1 MHRWLSALLGVVFLV
16 TGSQAAYA
24 QNINSPPG
32 TGGTSAAGFSA
43 CQQLIFRTLLPAIQ
57 TANSF
62 NPGGI
67 FPVGYWPL
75 TQPFGSSPNETAYTG
90 YPTSAY
96 YSSYAVPGWAQ
107 QNPQLYPGAYPQNSV
122 LPGLYPPDLTSQVG
136 DQPDPQLTSSAILQ
150 RLQSDGTW
158 DRLSPTEQADW
169 LFRLASLQRD
179 EINQRFT
186 QASLQQNAENTMLN
200 LRRAPIDVSIAL
212 QNRASDWR
220 NAYTNYIGV
229 LSGILQNTCNTST
242 GGVPGATPGAA
253 VGLGTPTVPGIAAP
267 VTGTTLGGFV
277 SPGGLVF
284 PTLAACQAAAG
295 AGVCIAR

>member
-1 MHRWLSALLGVVFLV
+1 MHRWVSALLALAFLV
-16 TGSQAAYA
+16 TTSTQATQA
-24 QNINSPPG
+24 QNINAPPG
-32 TGGTSAAGFSA
+32 TGGTTAAGFAA
-43 CQQLIFRTLLPAIQ
+43 CQQLIFSTLRPVIES
-57 TANSF
+57 ANRF

-107 QNPQLYPGAYPQNSV
+107 QNPMLYPGAYPQNSV

-136 DQPDPQLTSSAILQ
+136 AEPNPTLTSAAILQ
-150 RLQSDGTW
+150 RLQSDGTF

-169 LFRLASLQRD
+169 LFRLSSLQRD

-220 NAYTNYIGV
+220 NAYINYANTLSNITTN
-229 LSGILQNTCNTST
+229 LCNAST
-242 GGVPGATPGAA
+242 TTAAGTAGAA
-253 VGLGTPTVPGIAAP
+253 VTTPV
-267 VTGTTLGGFV
+267 GGF
-277 SPGGLVF
+277 SNLGACLSGLLPGQI
-284 PTLAACQAAAG
+284 C
-295 AGVCIAR
+295 R

>member
-1 MHRWLSALLGVVFLV
+1 MHRWLSALLGLALLV
-16 TGSQAAYA
+16 
-24 QNINSPPG
+24 IPG
-32 TGGTSAAGFSA
+32 T
-43 CQQLIFRTLLPAIQ
+43 Q
-57 TANSF
+57 TAHAQISPACGNQILNTVLPVLQSANRF

-67 FPVGYWPL
+67 FPAGYWPL
-75 TQPFGSSPNETAYTG
+75 TQPFGSNPNEAVYTG

-122 LPGLYPPDLTSQVG
+122 LPGLYPPDLTGQVG
-136 DQPDPQLTSSAILQ
+136 AQPNGDLTSAAILQ
-150 RLQSDGTW
+150 RLQSDGTF

-186 QASLQQNAENTMLN
+186 QASLQQNAENTVLN

-220 NAYTNYIGV
+220 NAYNNYASTLALV
-229 LSGILQNTCNTST
+229 LQQSNCGFGNATAT
-242 GGVPGATPGAA
+242 GGSAVPA
-253 VGLGTPTVPGIAAP
+253 VPTAPAVVFTGTPI
-267 VTGTTLGGFV
+267 GG
-277 SPGGLVF
+277 VF
-284 PTLAACQAAAG
+284 PSQGACLAAG
-295 AGVCIAR
+295 NTNCIAVSR